1 MSDDIVRLRFAKD
14 VADWRQNKD
23 EAEWQ
28 LTLAQARLDAYDEGV
43 KRGRELG
50 RGAHSPEDPEKRN
63 DFDNSRE
70 LPDKRH
76 RDDVVGPILTYLGR
90 GDDWVNESAIITDLK
105 QLKPRSVENAL
116 RRLYSTGRI
125 ESHHGVRGN
134 WRYRLPPAASQAVA
148 ADPSP
153 RQAPLEKPPVGE
165 AEASFPFEE
174 GEQDRQ
180 LIVRVYSFIQGCGD
194 MGAGESQ
201 LDRLGADA
209 AVIAS
214 LVASRDIEEFHHP
227 QHGQRWRV
235 MQPEK

>member
-1 MSDDIVRLRFAKD
+1 MSDALTPFAEALRALDVEAGKLRARLDDIVIERRI
-14 VADWRQNKD
+14 
-23 EAEWQ
+23 
-28 LTLAQARLDAYDEGV
+28 LT
-43 KRGRELG
+43 RGRELTL
-50 RGAHSPEDPEKRN
+50 AEFTDPRN
-63 DFDNSRE
+63 EPADFDNSRE

-76 RDDVVGPILTYLGR
+76 RDDVVGPILAYLGR
-90 GDDWVNESAIITDLK
+90 VDDWVNESAIITDLK

-165 AEASFPFEE
+165 ADASFPFEE

-214 LVASRDIEEFHHP
+214 LVASRDIEEFHHS
-227 QHGQRWRV
+227 QHGKRWRV
-235 MQPEK
+235 MQPETDEAAGQ